1 MRILGLSLLVSLAL
15 LSCQKTLED
24 QVRHQIRTLDNAEL
38 DPEAVEV
45 VRVRQSGKQAVAEV
59 TIKTAVRMR
68 KEGDK
73 WVLQDVRL
81 GDRRWESID
90 RILEAIE
97 QSRSEQTAR
106 EMDQVKAGI
115 EQYIQEKG
123 EVPLVKSFDKLV
135 DTLNPSF
142 LPVVI
147 RIDAWWNP
155 YRYQVMSIS
164 KFELRSAGPDGEF
177 DTGDDLVRN

>member
-1 MRILGLSLLVSLAL
+1 MVSFAL
-15 LSCQKTLED
+15 LSCQKTLQD
-24 QVRHQIRTLDNAEL
+24 QVRDQIRTLDNAEL

-45 VRVRQSGKQAVAEV
+45 VRVRQSGKQAMAEV

-68 KEGDK
+68 KEGNK

-81 GDRRWESID
+81 GDRRWESVD

-97 QSRSEQTAR
+97 QSRHEQTAR

-115 EQYIQEKG
+115 EKYIQEQG
-123 EVPLVKSFDKLV
+123 EIPLAKSFDKLV
-135 DTLNPSF
+135 DTLNPEF
-142 LPVVI
+142 LPAVI

-155 YRYQVMSIS
+155 YRYRVMSIS
-164 KFELRSAGPDGEF
+164 QFELRSAGPDGRYNTE
-177 DTGDDLVRN
+177 DDLVRN